1 MLTSPDTRG
10 LQRAPAEKPVTP
22 AGPTPWTPLMMATL
36 MSPFDMAEDVAL
48 IRVEP
53 DAMHAYPPPSPPLP
67 RGLA

>member
-1 MLTSPDTRG
+1 
-10 LQRAPAEKPVTP
+10 
-22 AGPTPWTPLMMATL
+22 MMATL

-53 DAMHAYPPPSPPLP
+53 DAMHASPPPSPPLP